1 MDTLRTPAAFAS
13 LVASN
18 LAPIAGILLLGWPPA
33 AVLVSYFIDTF
44 VSMGGVVLLVML
56 HVTGSERDQP
66 LTGWKEWMQAIAGL
80 ALLGAIMAFPM
91 ALPIWMTLGDDRAA
105 WAMFDDR
112 TFLAALAVQ
121 ALMSALA
128 SARMH
133 RVLRGRN
140 DDDRLLARRFI
151 FLVARWVVVF
161 VAMVTGFVGL
171 LGPVIGSFVLVA
183 IYAGASIY
191 FETFPERAER
201 LLRGKDAKP
210 IRYEGDLAS
219 RQAGSRK
226 EQ

>member
-1 MDTLRTPAAFAS
+1 
-13 LVASN
+13 
-18 LAPIAGILLLGWPPA
+18 
-33 AVLVSYFIDTF
+33 
-44 VSMGGVVLLVML
+44 
-56 HVTGSERDQP
+56 
-66 LTGWKEWMQAIAGL
+66 
-80 ALLGAIMAFPM
+80 
-91 ALPIWMTLGDDRAA
+91 
-105 WAMFDDR
+105 MFDDR